1 MPLMPSAPPWF
12 RYLLLSARWHIG
24 QWRSDPVWRLRAADA
39 LLAWHERRGDA
50 GVQGGR
56 RTLSPHA
63 SAQAIGHWQATR
75 AHVLGEMERWDEAR
89 AQLMRLCEQQ
99 PNEPSHAFNLGFVC
113 GQLGDACAAADAF
126 RACIEQAPLHDRAWF
141 GLGQALQALGD
152 RQGAEQ
158 AWLKQV
164 RLQPL
169 CPDGYV
175 CLVRL
180 FVDRQD
186 VKAASDL
193 LARLRGFAPRQA
205 LSLEPLLFV
214 PTGHPPTGRDPE
226 STAVFRSGGRP

>member
-1 MPLMPSAPPWF
+1 MLSAPLWF
-12 RYLLLSARWHIG
+12 RYLRLSAQWHIG
-24 QWRSDPVWRLRAADA
+24 QWRSDPDRRLRAADA

-50 GVQGGR
+50 GVSGLQR
-56 RTLSPHA
+56 MVSAHA
-63 SAQAIGHWQATR
+63 SAQAIRHWQATR

-113 GQLGDACAAADAF
+113 GQLGDARAAADAF
-126 RACIEQAPLHDRAWF
+126 RACVEQAPLHDRAWF

-164 RLQPL
+164 RLQPF

-186 VKAASDL
+186 VKAASDW

-214 PTGHPPTGRDPE
+214 PTWHPPKGRDPE
-226 STAVFRSGGRP
+226 RSTVHWSGGRP